1 MKKRMTSVI
10 CAVLALVM
18 VLQLTGAVKPMT
30 VNAAK
35 STSQLKS
42 EIKDLKGDKAEI
54 DEKIAEIRGDLK
66 ENLENMEDIVAQ
78 KNLIDQEVF
87 LLYSQLTNIEE
98 QIAAYSALIADK
110 QDQLDQA
117 QEYLTQLQDQNKER
131 IRAMEK
137 NGGLSYWSVI
147 FKANSFVDLLDR
159 LRMVQEIAEADQ
171 RRLEEMSAAADVVA
185 QAKTS
190 LEEEK
195 VGLEQTRAELEVAQ
209 VELDAKRAEA
219 DALLAELVAKGEEY
233 QALVEEA
240 EEEANKLL
248 QEILEKEAE
257 VEAIEEAE
265 RKRRE
270 EEERKRLEAWLQQ
283 QQQNGNAGNT
293 GAGGTAGDPNYVAGL
308 TWLVPISYT
317 EFSSPFGYRI
327 HPIYGTYKFHYGVD
341 LSAPTGTPIIA
352 SRSGKVTTTSYDSSS
367 GYHVYINHQDG
378 FVTRYLHMTH
388 YIVSPGDYVNA
399 GQVIGY
405 CGSTGASTGPHL
417 HFSVYLNGVAVNPAD
432 YINI

>member
-1 MKKRMTSVI
+1 MKKRITSVI
-10 CAVLALVM
+10 CALLALVM
-18 VLQLTGAVKPMT
+18 VLQLTGTIKPMT
-30 VNAAK
+30 VSAK
-35 STSQLKS
+35 SSS
-42 EIKDLKGDKAEI
+42 EIKSELKEIKEEKAKIDEEI
-54 DEKIAEIRGDLK
+54 DKIRGQLSDNM
-66 ENLENMEDIVAQ
+66 EDMEDIVTQ

-117 QEYLTQLQDQNKER
+117 QTHLAQLQVQNKER

-171 RRLEEMSAAADVVA
+171 RRLEEMSAAAEVVA
-185 QAKTS
+185 EAKAS

-195 VGLEQTRAELEVAQ
+195 VGLEQTREELETAQ
-209 VELDAKRAEA
+209 VALDAKRAKA

-233 QALVEEA
+233 EALVEAA
-240 EEEANKLL
+240 EEEAGKLA
-248 QEILEKEAE
+248 QEILDKEAE
-257 VEAIEEAE
+257 YDEA
-265 RKRRE
+265 KDRE
-270 EEERKRLEAWLQQ
+270 YQEWLAAQPKPEPP
-283 QQQNGNAGNT
+283 ANT
-293 GAGGTAGDPNYVAGL
+293 GSSGAGGVAGDPNYVAGL

-317 EFSSPFGYRI
+317 EFSSPYGWRI
-327 HPIYGTYKFHYGVD
+327 HPVYGDWRFHYGVD
-341 LSAPTGTPIIA
+341 LSAPSGTPIVA
-352 SRSGKVTTTSYDSSS
+352 SRAGKVTTTSYDSSS

-388 YIVSPGDYVNA
+388 YIVSPGQYVNA

-417 HFSVYLNGVAVNPAD
+417 HFSVYYNGVSVNPAD
-432 YINI
+432 YISI

>member
-1 MKKRMTSVI
+1 
-10 CAVLALVM
+10 
-18 VLQLTGAVKPMT
+18 
-30 VNAAK
+30 
-35 STSQLKS
+35 
-42 EIKDLKGDKAEI
+42 
-54 DEKIAEIRGDLK
+54 
-66 ENLENMEDIVAQ
+66 
-78 KNLIDQEVF
+78 
-87 LLYSQLTNIEE
+87 
-98 QIAAYSALIADK
+98 
-110 QDQLDQA
+110 
-117 QEYLTQLQDQNKER
+117 
-131 IRAMEK
+131 MEK

-171 RRLEEMSAAADVVA
+171 RRLEEMSAAAEVVA
-185 QAKTS
+185 QAKVS

-195 VGLEQTRAELEVAQ
+195 EGLEQTRAELESAQ

-233 QALVEEA
+233 EALVEAA
-240 EEEANKLL
+240 EEEAGKLA

-257 VEAIEEAE
+257 VEAIEEEE
-265 RKRRE
+265 RRRRE
-270 EEERKRLEAWLQQ
+270 EAARKEAERLQQLLQQQ
-283 QQQNGNAGNT
+283 QQQNGGSGNSS
-293 GAGGTAGDPNYVAGL
+293 AGGFAGDSNYVNGL

-317 EFSSPFGYRI
+317 EFSSPYGWRI
-327 HPIYGTYKFHYGVD
+327 HPIYGTWKFHYGVD
-341 LSAPTGTPIIA
+341 LSAPTGTPIVA
-352 SRSGKVTTTSYDSSS
+352 SRSGKVTTTSYDGSS

-417 HFSVYLNGVAVNPAD
+417 HFSVYYNGVSMNPAD
-432 YINI
+432 FISI